1 MKIEV
6 IINAAEEGGYW
17 AQATHIPGCITEG
30 DTIEE
35 LMTNLCEAI
44 DGCMEVLPDDARTR
58 VEQKLKE
65 DAFEISQRKAV
76 VFLAAK
82 KGIGMVSH

>member
-6 IINAAEEGGYW
+6 INNAAEEGGYW

-44 DGCMEVLPDDARTR
+44 DGCMEVLPDDARAK

-76 VFLAAK
+76 VFLASE
-82 KGIGMVSH
+82 KGIGVVSH